1 MTSENIDWSQLTTA
15 RDRADRLL
23 KPLKE
28 IEANWQTAEM
38 AFIADQ
44 LIALEDQDPTAQSGT
59 ERQWRDYRT
68 QVRRWGEG
76 ADGYPAVESRP
87 QRPV

>member
-1 MTSENIDWSQLTTA
+1 MTTENIDWSQLTTA
-15 RDRADRLL
+15 RDRANRLL

-28 IEANWQTAEM
+28 TEARWQSAEM

-44 LIALEDQDPTAQSGT
+44 LIALEDQDPNAQPGT

-68 QVRRWGEG
+68 HVRQWAEG
-76 ADGYPAVESRP
+76 AEGYPAMEYRP
-87 QRPV
+87 NRPV